1 LNTPPTND
9 IPDSLKR
16 LLDASGAEISFDR
29 RIDHGS
35 QYRVVRGTDTAT
47 VNVYTTGK
55 ISTGGRPSPLLTL
68 LEDWRQAQA
77 AEASAGKLER
87 KFANTVEPDGT
98 PRVGT
103 DEAGKGDYF
112 GPLVVAGVRVVLGE
126 EATRKLREIG
136 VRDSKSLSVLGA
148 RELARRILESVG
160 AMNARVVVLRPREY
174 ETRRRAA
181 GDINKLLAEINVQ
194 ILRELRAG
202 VGLFVVD
209 EFARAARSYIEPRLP
224 PGVQLE
230 VRPRAEDDVAV
241 AAASILAR
249 ARYLKEMEA
258 LSEEVGFE
266 LPRGATHV
274 LGAARRVVEELGVEE
289 LAKVAKVHFST
300 TARVLGAQEK
310 VRERGGDFDRSS

>member
-1 LNTPPTND
+1 MRPTPAND

-16 LLDASGAEISFDR
+16 LLDASGAKISFNR
-29 RIDHGS
+29 SIDHGS
-35 QYRVVRGTDTAT
+35 QYRIVLGTDTAT

-55 ISTGGRPSPLLTL
+55 TSTGGKRSPLLNL
-68 LEDWRQAQA
+68 IESWRQTQA
-77 AEASAGKLER
+77 AKASAGKRER
-87 KFANTVEPDGT
+87 KSGNTVESDGT

-112 GPLVVAGVRVVLGE
+112 GPLVVAGVRVVLVK
-126 EATRKLREIG
+126 EAARKLREIG
-136 VRDSKSLSVLGA
+136 VRDSKTLSVPGA

-160 AMNARVVVLRPREY
+160 AENARVVVLQPREY
-174 ETRRRAA
+174 EARRRAA

-194 ILRELRAG
+194 IFRELGAE
-202 VGLFVVD
+202 VQVFVVD
-209 EFARAARSYIEPRLP
+209 QFAKAARSYIEPRLP
-224 PGVQLE
+224 PGIRLE
-230 VRPRAEDDVAV
+230 VRPRAEDDVVV

-249 ARYLKEMEA
+249 ARYLEEMEA

-274 LGAARRVVEELGVEE
+274 LEAARRVVEERGEE
-289 LAKVAKVHFST
+289 GLAKLAKVHFST
-300 TARVLGAQEK
+300 TARVLEAQEK